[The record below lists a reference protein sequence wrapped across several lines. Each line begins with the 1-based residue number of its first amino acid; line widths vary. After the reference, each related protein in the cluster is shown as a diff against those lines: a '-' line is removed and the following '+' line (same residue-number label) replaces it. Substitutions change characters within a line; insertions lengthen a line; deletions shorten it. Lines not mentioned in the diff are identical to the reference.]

1 MLQAS
6 ESRLIPLV
14 AGGAALLFLY
24 ARLRKRAPLP
34 PGPTPLPIVGNI
46 LNMPAPDQLHP
57 WKYYDTWF
65 QKYGNIVYV
74 KIFQQDIVLLG
85 SYDVAQDLFDK
96 NGAQFS
102 DRPANVMIPLTGWD
116 FNFAAKNYTPFY
128 RRHRKTF
135 HEFFNPTVIPN
146 YRDIQYR
153 EVEAFIRRL
162 EESPDRFLHHIR
174 HTLAAVIMDVAYGIR
189 IRDTDDPYISVA
201 EEAVSYLNRAGI
213 AGSFIVDFFPWLQHF
228 PSWAPGT
235 SFQATAKYAKT
246 VVSTMVEKPWKYVAN
261 MAEVTGDST
270 TSVAGT
276 LYSRLAEVP
285 DAEREEQELIAKNV
299 SGVAY
304 AAGADTTSSAVQS
317 FFLAML
323 MFPEVQQKAREE
335 LDRVVGRDRLPNL
348 DDRKYLPYVGQALIK
363 EIMRWQPVS
372 PLGVPHC
379 NPTDFMYNGYLIPAG
394 TMLLGSAWAILHD
407 PEMYPDP
414 DRFYPE
420 RFLKDGVLNP
430 DIREPDAAF
439 GFGRRI
445 CPGRYM
451 SDNNVFLIAASVLS
465 RFEILPSLDDQK
477 KPIKYEAKSTNGL
490 FTYPLPFNCQIR
502 PRA

>member
-1 MLQAS
+1 MLQVS
-6 ESRLIPLV
+6 DSPVIPLV

-24 ARLRKRAPLP
+24 ARLKKRAPLP

-46 LNMPAPDQLHP
+46 LNMPAPGQLHP

-65 QKYGNIVYV
+65 QAIWCEEADTCVHSPINVRQETLYMLKYFSRISSCS
-74 KIFQQDIVLLG
+74 DPT
-85 SYDVAQDLFDK
+85 DVVQDLFEK

-135 HEFFNPTVIPN
+135 HEFFNPAVIPN

-153 EVEAFIRRL
+153 EVEAFVRRL

-261 MAEVTGDST
+261 VAEVTGDSA
-270 TSVAGT
+270 TSVAGK
-276 LYSRLAEVP
+276 LYSRLVDVP

-299 SGVAY
+299 SG
-304 AAGADTTSSAVQS
+304 TSSAVQS

-348 DDRKYLPYVGQALIK
+348 DDRKHLPYVGQALIK
-363 EIMRWQPVS
+363 EIMRWQVS
-372 PLGVPHC
+372 RTAT
-379 NPTDFMYNGYLIPAG
+379 PTDFMYNGYLIPAG
-394 TMLLGSAWAILHD
+394 TMLLGSAC
-407 PEMYPDP
+407 MYPDP
-414 DRFYPE
+414 DRFYPD
-420 RFLKDGVLNP
+420 RFLKNGVLNP

-465 RFEILPSLDDQK
+465 RFEILPALDDDK
-477 KPIKYEAKSTNGL
+477 KPLKYEAKSTNGL